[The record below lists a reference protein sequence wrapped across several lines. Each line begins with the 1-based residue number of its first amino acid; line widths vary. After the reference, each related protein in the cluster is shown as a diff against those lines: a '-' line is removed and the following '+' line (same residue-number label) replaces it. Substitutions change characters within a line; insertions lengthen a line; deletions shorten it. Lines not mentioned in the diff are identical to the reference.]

1 MVKKSISIFAV
12 MLSSMTA
19 FAQLTDG
26 FYRVQNNGCG
36 KFLYVRDC
44 VGEAA
49 TSGTD
54 LGAIELWADHSKTLS
69 DPSSVVYVEKH
80 GGQYDIQGQ
89 GTGIYALLKQYV
101 TISGKP
107 DNYMLYASGQY
118 LYYTGD
124 NDLYEGMGMIG
135 PATTGKYDT
144 DQRLWKALPVS
155 SKTDNYFGFT
165 PTLTTTEGK
174 LYTTFYADFAYTPVS
189 SDVKTW
195 YVSKVDESKEVAV
208 ISPLTGT
215 VARSQAVI
223 IECAGKN
230 PSDNKIDITRDEGHK
245 TSNNH
250 LVGTYFD
257 CGRRSNKS
265 HANTY
270 PAIIPFDN
278 KTMRVLVVGSN
289 GKLSFTNSDASL
301 DTYRYHNGKKW
312 VNGKCIAH
320 NTAYLK
326 VNTTCPANLTVMTE
340 EEYDAFFRD
349 KVGEAK
355 IATDV
360 TVSETKLEKEGDIA
374 AKGGENRAMATV
386 TYNVSQ
392 RTFYKDGGY
401 SDKILSEGL
410 TKTIYG
416 NTVSKSSLGTT
427 ETARTKAGTSTPT
440 GTLEDSEGNAL
451 KTGTVYSNLTN
462 YQATAKAADI
472 YQEVNVATA
481 GEVTLTLKQSAYT
494 LKAEG
499 ETVDLSSQVT
509 TDQKVSYTSGA
520 TRDGNVKVVYTA
532 NTADGFTLN
541 NATVTA
547 SANNQF
553 KVRDGFIV
561 TVRATGEGSKTTEKQ
576 INFAQ
581 AAKGV
586 VAENVLYMATEVK
599 AGSSSTE
606 SGKDIPAKG
615 GKDRAKATVT
625 YKVVKR
631 TFMNNG
637 TYTDQTVTENRTQVI
652 YGAYV
657 ETASMATTESIRT
670 KVGSSQPKGILT
682 DADGKELYAATEK
695 YASRV
700 KMEATAGILDLYQ
713 EANKATYG
721 DVNLSLSQK
730 AVDVSSKG
738 DTTELAMLVKAE
750 QVVTFTSGA
759 TRTGKVNISFTETAA
774 VEGFT
779 LKDGVITATENNAE
793 SQRTYT
799 VTVTAQGEG
808 GMSKTANI
816 TFTQQTVQTGIEG
829 IATTQQEGAIYNLQ
843 GQRIQQNRYG
853 QTNGVYIK
861 NGRKIINRR

>member
-12 MLSSMTA
+12 MLSGMTA

-26 FYRVQNNGCG
+26 FYRVQNNGCS

-80 GGQYDIQGQ
+80 GEQYDIQGQ

-101 TISGKP
+101 TISGDK
-107 DNYMLYASGQY
+107 DNYMLFASSQY
-118 LYYTGD
+118 LYYKGD
-124 NDLYEGMGMIG
+124 SSNKKYPGMGLIG
-135 PATTGKYDT
+135 PATATSGYPVNN
-144 DQRLWKALPVS
+144 RLWKALPVS

-165 PTLTTTEGK
+165 PTLTTSERK

-189 SDVKTW
+189 SGVKTW
-195 YVSKVDESKEVAV
+195 YVSKVDESKAVAV
-208 ISPLTGT
+208 IRPLTGT

-245 TSNNH
+245 TSNNQ

-257 CGRRSNKS
+257 CGRRSGKS

-270 PAIIPFDN
+270 PAIIPFD
-278 KTMRVLVVGSN
+278 KETMRVLVVDNN

-301 DTYRYHNGKKW
+301 NTYEYKKGTKW
-312 VNGKCIAH
+312 IDGKCIAH
-320 NTAYLK
+320 NTAYLE

-340 EEYDAFFRD
+340 EEYNERFRE
-349 KVGEAK
+349 KEGEAK

-386 TYNVSQ
+386 TYNVIQ
-392 RTFYKDGGY
+392 RTFYKDGDC

-427 ETARTKAGTSTPT
+427 VTARTKAGTSTPT
-440 GTLEDSEGNAL
+440 GTLVDNEGNAL
-451 KTGTVYSNLTN
+451 KTGTDYSNLTN
-462 YQATAKAADI
+462 YQVTATAADI
-472 YQEVNVATA
+472 YQEANVATA

-520 TRDGNVKVVYTA
+520 TRNGSVKVVY
-532 NTADGFTLN
+532 
-541 NATVTA
+541 
-547 SANNQF
+547 S
-553 KVRDGFIV
+553 
-561 TVRATGEGSKTTEKQ
+561 E
-576 INFAQ
+576 
-581 AAKGV
+581 
-586 VAENVLYMATEVK
+586 
-599 AGSSSTE
+599 
-606 SGKDIPAKG
+606 
-615 GKDRAKATVT
+615 
-625 YKVVKR
+625 
-631 TFMNNG
+631 
-637 TYTDQTVTENRTQVI
+637 
-652 YGAYV
+652 
-657 ETASMATTESIRT
+657 
-670 KVGSSQPKGILT
+670 
-682 DADGKELYAATEK
+682 
-695 YASRV
+695 
-700 KMEATAGILDLYQ
+700 
-713 EANKATYG
+713 
-721 DVNLSLSQK
+721 K
-730 AVDVSSKG
+730 AV
-738 DTTELAMLVKAE
+738 
-750 QVVTFTSGA
+750 
-759 TRTGKVNISFTETAA
+759 

-779 LKDGVITATENNAE
+779 LKDGVVTATANNSE
-793 SQRTYT
+793 ETRTYL
-799 VTVTAQGEG
+799 VTVSVTGEG
-808 GMSKTANI
+808 GKFKNAEF
-816 TFTQQTVQTGIEG
+816 TFTQQTVPTGIEG
-829 IATTQQEGAIYNLQ
+829 VSASQQEGAIYNLQ
-843 GQRIQQNRYG
+843 GQRIQQNQSG
-853 QTNGVYIK
+853 QANGIYINK
-861 NGRKIINRR
+861 GRKIINRR

>member
-12 MLSSMTA
+12 MLSGMTA

-80 GGQYDIQGQ
+80 GTQFDIQGQ

-101 TISGKP
+101 TISGDK

-124 NDLYEGMGMIG
+124 NDIYEGMGMIG
-135 PATTGKYDT
+135 PATSGKYPT

-165 PTLTTTEGK
+165 PTLTTSGGK
-174 LYTTFYADFAYTPVS
+174 HYTTFYADFAYTPVS

-245 TSNNH
+245 TSNNQM
-250 LVGTYFD
+250 VGTYFD
-257 CGRRSNKS
+257 CGRRSAKS

-301 DTYRYHNGKKW
+301 DTYRYHNGIKY

-326 VNTTCPANLTVMTE
+326 VNATCPANLTVMTE
-340 EEYDAFFRD
+340 EEYNELFRE
-349 KVGEAK
+349 KEGEAK

-392 RTFYKDGGY
+392 RTFYKDGGC

-440 GTLEDSEGNAL
+440 GTLEDSEGKAL
-451 KTGTVYSNLTN
+451 KTGTDYSNLTN
-462 YQATAKAADI
+462 YQATATAADI
-472 YQEVNVATA
+472 YQEANVATA

-520 TRDGNVKVVYTA
+520 TRDGNVKVVY
-532 NTADGFTLN
+532 
-541 NATVTA
+541 
-547 SANNQF
+547 S
-553 KVRDGFIV
+553 
-561 TVRATGEGSKTTEKQ
+561 E
-576 INFAQ
+576 
-581 AAKGV
+581 
-586 VAENVLYMATEVK
+586 
-599 AGSSSTE
+599 
-606 SGKDIPAKG
+606 
-615 GKDRAKATVT
+615 
-625 YKVVKR
+625 
-631 TFMNNG
+631 
-637 TYTDQTVTENRTQVI
+637 
-652 YGAYV
+652 
-657 ETASMATTESIRT
+657 
-670 KVGSSQPKGILT
+670 
-682 DADGKELYAATEK
+682 
-695 YASRV
+695 
-700 KMEATAGILDLYQ
+700 
-713 EANKATYG
+713 
-721 DVNLSLSQK
+721 K
-730 AVDVSSKG
+730 AV
-738 DTTELAMLVKAE
+738 
-750 QVVTFTSGA
+750 
-759 TRTGKVNISFTETAA
+759 

-779 LKDGVITATENNAE
+779 LKDGVVTATANNSEETRTYLVTVSVTGEGRKFKNAE
-793 SQRTYT
+793 
-799 VTVTAQGEG
+799 
-808 GMSKTANI
+808 I
-816 TFTQQTVQTGIEG
+816 TFTQQTVPTGIEG
-829 IATTQQEGAIYNLQ
+829 VSTSQQEGAIYNLQ
-843 GQRIQQNRYG
+843 GQRIQQNQSG
-853 QTNGVYIK
+853 QANGIYINK
-861 NGRKIINRR
+861 GRKIINRR